1 MTHYDAIVIGS
12 GQGGTP
18 LSLRLAESG
27 YKTALIEKRAIG
39 GTCIN
44 DGCIPSKT
52 LIASAKVA
60 FASSKAGELGIHNTE
75 DYTVNFKEIIS
86 RKQAIVERFRT
97 GSEHSLE
104 KAENLDVIYGTAT
117 FTGPKT
123 IIVKNKDGHTD
134 EYSADLF
141 YINTG
146 ARPTIPDIPGLKD
159 INYLTSTS
167 IMELEEL
174 PHHLL
179 IVGAGYVSLEFGQAF
194 RRFGSKI
201 TIIEQ
206 AEHIL
211 GKEDTDVQQ
220 EISNFLEEEK
230 ITILTG
236 AQIEDIG
243 TNSMKDVVVRIIKDG
258 THAVITGSHILIAS
272 GRTPNTD
279 ELKPEAAGIAMDE
292 HGYIKVNEKLQTSAD
307 HIYAIG
313 DVKGG
318 LAFTHVSYNDYRI
331 VYCNLTG
338 TADRTTKD
346 RVIPFCM
353 YTDPELGRVGLT
365 EADAKKQGLNYDV
378 VKLKMDKVSRGI
390 IENQTKGFLK
400 AVIDKDSKKILGAA
414 LLCKDGGEIMSVLQ
428 MAMQAGFTYVQVKEH
443 VFAHPTLSESL
454 NNLFFSLEK

>member
-1 MTHYDAIVIGS
+1 MTHYDAIIIGS

-18 LSLRLAESG
+18 LSLRMAESG
-27 YKTALIEKRAIG
+27 YKTALIEKRLIG

-60 FASSKAGELGIHNTE
+60 FASSKAAELGIHNTE

-86 RKQAIVERFRT
+86 RKHAIVDRFRK
-97 GSEHSLE
+97 GSERSLE
-104 KAENLDVIYGTAT
+104 KTENLDVIYGTAT

-123 IIVKNKDGHTD
+123 ITVKDKAGHSET
-134 EYSADLF
+134 YTADYF
-141 YINTG
+141 FINTG
-146 ARPTIPDIPGLKD
+146 ARPSIPDIPGLEAV
-159 INYLTSTS
+159 NYLTSTS

-174 PHHLL
+174 PHHLI
-179 IVGAGYVSLEFGQAF
+179 IVGAGYVSLELGQAF
-194 RRFGSKI
+194 RRFGSKV

-211 GKEDTDVQQ
+211 GKEDTDVQK
-220 EISNFLEEEK
+220 EVTNFLEEEK

-236 AQIEDIG
+236 AGIESIG
-243 TNSMKDVVVRIIKDG
+243 SNSMKDVVVRIIKDG

-279 ELKPEAAGIAMDE
+279 ELKPEAAGIDMDD
-292 HGYIKVNEKLQTSAD
+292 HGYIKVDDKLQTNVD
-307 HIYAIG
+307 RIYAIG

-338 TADRTTKD
+338 SADRTTTD
-346 RVIPFCM
+346 RLIPYCM
-353 YTDPELGRVGLT
+353 FTDPELGRVGLT
-365 EADAKKQGLNYDV
+365 EAEAKKKGLNYEV
-378 VKLKMDKVSRGI
+378 VKLDMNKVSRGI

-400 AVIDKDSKKILGAA
+400 ALIDKESKKILGAA

-428 MAMQAGFTYVQVKEH
+428 MAMQADFTYVQVKEH